1 VYLPLSQHY
10 EPNAIVLARSSGD
23 LPVEPLRRAL
33 RSADPLLATA
43 FIGDGARL
51 GAIERVMLG
60 TATTIGHGLAAFALL
75 LALAGLYGVLSHVV
89 SLRSRELA
97 VRVALG
103 ATAHRVATMV
113 LRDGLRP
120 VVEGLVIALGGAMLV
135 RKVLSVTVAEGLS
148 TIEPVS
154 FLVATAVLLI
164 GGFVACLIPARRA
177 SRIDPNV
184 VLKEG

>member
-1 VYLPLSQHY
+1 MGIYQ
-10 EPNAIVLARSSGD
+10 G
-23 LPVEPLRRAL
+23 RAL
-33 RSADPLLATA
+33 RKEQRGRRRGNRLRRVFQMFGVLVLLAA
-43 FIGDGARL
+43 
-51 GAIERVMLG
+51 
-60 TATTIGHGLAAFALL
+60 LAHVPFALL

-103 ATAHRVATMV
+103 ATARRIAAMV

-120 VVEGLVIALGGAMLV
+120 VIEGLMIALGTAMVV
-135 RKVLSVTVAEGLS
+135 RKILSVTVAEGLAA
-148 TIEPVS
+148 IDPLA
-154 FLVATAVLLI
+154 FLVATTVLVV
-164 GGFVACLIPARRA
+164 GGMAACVVPARRA